1 MLTAGSVMAITFL
14 KFWSARTHELERKQA
29 AAKEVVKVEPAKD
42 AAVQAEPSLSDSLV
56 SETLG

>member
-1 MLTAGSVMAITFL
+1 MAIMFL

-29 AAKEVVKVEPAKD
+29 VAKEVAKVEPVKD
-42 AAVQAEPSLSDSLV
+42 AAVQTEPSLSDALV

>member
-1 MLTAGSVMAITFL
+1 MAITFL